1 MANIPSQ
8 QALPIFTEMLAAKYD
23 EFKRITVNDFGRSF
37 FAPDILK
44 TRYIKTDTRRGSE
57 KVALDVLLGHQ
68 GIRTQIAK
76 STTKDY
82 DPFNFK
88 YYFDATQLEIY
99 WRMFPSSSW
108 NTNDMREAADAI
120 GQEVLIN
127 KQLIER
133 AYELMCWQLFLTGT
147 LTSYKNPSN
156 PTTVSFHRKSASMV
170 DLGSGEYWDTNAS
183 SADPFADMG
192 AGGDFLRQTGL
203 VQDFELTVIM
213 GSAAYAAFINT
224 DAYKNRA
231 LALRNLDNDF
241 VKSSRKA
248 NGQVYHG
255 NFSVGSYRVNVF
267 TYNQFYEDPT
277 GVSATKLSYMD
288 SKKVVILPSV
298 FDATDFKHFFIA
310 TPQLT
315 YPGQNTLSLVAA
327 DYAYWEYLDLLAKAH
342 LFYVESAGMPV
353 PVAIDRMYTMTV
365 HS

>member
-23 EFKRITVNDFGRSF
+23 EFKRIKVNDFGRSF
-37 FAPDILK
+37 FAPDVLK

-88 YYFDATQLEIY
+88 YYFDATQLEVY

-133 AYELMCWQLFLTGT
+133 AYELMCFQLFLTGT
-147 LTSYKNPSN
+147 LTSYKNPSA
-156 PTTVSFHRKSASMV
+156 PTTVDFKRKTASKV
-170 DLGSGEYWDTNAS
+170 DIGSGAYWDTNS
-183 SADPFADMG
+183 TTADPFKDMQN
-192 AGGDFLRQTGL
+192 GGDFLRQVGL

-213 GSAAYAAFINT
+213 GQAAYNAFINT
-224 DAYKNRA
+224 TAYQNRA

-241 VKSSRKA
+241 VKSTRA
-248 NGQVYHG
+248 TTGAVYHG
-255 NFSVGSYRVNVF
+255 NFSAGSYRVNVF

-277 GVSATKLSYMD
+277 GVSSTKLSYMD
-288 SKKVVILPSV
+288 TNKVIMLPSV
-298 FDATDFKHFFIA
+298 IDAMDFKHFFIA

-327 DYAYWEYLDLLAKAH
+327 DYVYWEYLDLRSKSH
-342 LFYVESAGMPV
+342 EFYVESAGMPV
-353 PVAIDRMYTMTV
+353 PVAIDRIYTFKA